1 MGLRWRPL
9 KGEDLTMVGAE
20 RYPVIE
26 HRMRLSQAGEDI
38 ECHQQGAIENLE
50 TPQVFTLVKL
60 AIDLLEYP

>member
-1 MGLRWRPL
+1 
-9 KGEDLTMVGAE
+9 MVGAE